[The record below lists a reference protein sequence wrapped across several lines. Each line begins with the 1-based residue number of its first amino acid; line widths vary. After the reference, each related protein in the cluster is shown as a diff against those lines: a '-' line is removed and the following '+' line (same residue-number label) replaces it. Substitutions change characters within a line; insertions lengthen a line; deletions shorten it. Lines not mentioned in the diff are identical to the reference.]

1 MVSALRSALRDV
13 YERYKAYKER
23 SETLEAEA
31 TRKLGAYA
39 AETAAM
45 LRQWGSDPGING
57 AYVETQL
64 QARNGQFKNIEG
76 READR
81 QINNRASFE
90 SDLLSVLEDIV
101 RRDGHILEVCAW
113 LSLHPALP
121 IEMFG
126 ANG

>member
-1 MVSALRSALRDV
+1 MVSSLRSALRDV

-31 TRKLGAYA
+31 SRKLGAYT

-45 LRQWGSDPGING
+45 LRQWGSDPNING
-57 AYVETQL
+57 TYVETQL

-81 QINNRASFE
+81 QISNRASFE
-90 SDLLSVLEDIV
+90 ADLLSVLEDIV

-113 LSLHPALP
+113 LSRRAALP
-121 IEMFG
+121 MGMFG